1 MCSQRAVFLHF
12 LQRKLLNSLYLMLNW
27 TTGTETPAP
36 SFPRGR
42 ERQAQSVRPPQAPRE
57 GQGGPW
63 PPSVQELV
71 HCSRAPLPT
80 SPLPAAPAAPPPQ
93 AVSQPHHRG
102 GDHSPAGSREDRS
115 HQLPPRGFDKF
126 LKVSQKKFASTS
138 RSIFWLCF
146 KKMPPALLT
155 ARVPVGVQK
164 GRTVAWQRVLTQAGL
179 APGTLT
185 GR

>member
-1 MCSQRAVFLHF
+1 
-12 LQRKLLNSLYLMLNW
+12 MLNW

-42 ERQAQSVRPPQAPRE
+42 ERQAQAARPPQAPRE

-63 PPSVQELV
+63 SPSVQELV
-71 HCSRAPLPT
+71 HCSWAPLPA
-80 SPLPAAPAAPPPQ
+80 SPLPAAPVAPPPQ
-93 AVSQPHHRG
+93 AGSQPPHWG
-102 GDHSPAGSREDRS
+102 GDHSPTGSREDRS
-115 HQLPPRGFDKF
+115 HQLPARGFDKF

-138 RSIFWLCF
+138 WSIFWLFF
-146 KKMPPALLT
+146 KKMPPVLLT
-155 ARVPVGVQK
+155 ARVPAGEQK
-164 GRTVAWQRVLTQAGL
+164 GRTVARQGVPTQAGL